1 MGYDASESN
10 VVLPEN
16 IQKALTEIEKMI
28 VDGTLVPPE
37 SMDEIDAWAA
47 ANQYGK

>member
-1 MGYDASESN
+1 M
-10 VVLPEN
+10 VLPED
-16 IQKALTEIEKMI
+16 IQKALTEIEKRI

-37 SMDEIDAWAA
+37 SMDEIDAWVA